1 VSIETEN
8 KAENDQRSIPRPAM
22 KKSRWPI
29 ALVWLVPLAA
39 AVGAGFYFHS
49 YFLDQGP
56 LISVTFS
63 DGTGIRPSDTKV
75 MYRGVEVGQVEDIT
89 LSEDHQHIVVSA
101 RLHRPEASLAR
112 AGTKFW
118 IVRPQVSFARV
129 SGLSTLLSG
138 PYIDLAPGNGA
149 AATQFVGLDAPPQL
163 PEPGL
168 IIHVKAVRI
177 EHLQVDAPVYYR
189 GVEVGAVRSL
199 ALGDTAESV
208 ELTVLIQPRYATLV
222 RTTSVFWLVKG
233 VDVKGGLFSGVQM
246 KLGSLQA
253 LIEGGI
259 TFSTP
264 PNDLGQP
271 AASGAEFGL
280 YEDPKDQW
288 VNWAPR
294 ILLPPETPTSSEK
307 TGAHLPTGLDAI
319 DSSGSER

>member
-1 VSIETEN
+1 VSVETEIN
-8 KAENDQRSIPRPAM
+8 VESDQRSIPRPAM
-22 KKSRWPI
+22 KKSRWPM

-56 LISVTFS
+56 LITVTFS
-63 DGTGIRPSDTKV
+63 DGTGIRTSDTKV
-75 MYRGVEVGQVEDIT
+75 MYRGVEVGQVEEIT
-89 LSEDHQHIVVSA
+89 LSGDHQHVVVSA
-101 RLHRPEASLAR
+101 RLHRPEGDLAR
-112 AGTKFW
+112 AGTIFW
-118 IVRPQVSFARV
+118 IVRPKLSMTGV

-138 PYIDLAPGNGA
+138 PYIDLEPGNGA
-149 AATQFVGLDAPPQL
+149 ATTQFAGLDSPPQL

-168 IIHVKAVRI
+168 IIRVQAVRI
-177 EHLQVDAPVYYR
+177 EHLQVDSPVYYR
-189 GVEVGAVRSL
+189 GVEIGSVRSL
-199 ALGDTAESV
+199 ALGDTADSA

-233 VDVKGGLFSGVQM
+233 VDVKGGIFSGVQM
-246 KLGSLQA
+246 KLDSLQA

-271 AASGAEFGL
+271 AASNAEFGL
-280 YEDPKDQW
+280 YEEPKDQW

-294 ILLPPETPTSSEK
+294 IPLPPETSPSSEK
-307 TGAHLPTGLDAI
+307 KETHLPTGQDALE
-319 DSSGSER
+319 SPGNLH